1 MLVDMIL
8 YYEVIPLSLKSVE
21 MQIAVPR
28 TNEAGKMHN
37 ETQQRPMN
45 DQTSLAGELTKN
57 SRAEAQRSTEV
68 SETAETAVR
77 DDGSR
82 QSSGKNMAGERQNQ
96 AKQWSDRLSILIKAK
111 ISMFRSR

>member
-8 YYEVIPLSLKSVE
+8 YHEVIPLSLKSVE

-45 DQTSLAGELTKN
+45 DQTLLAGELNKN

-82 QSSGKNMAGERQNQ
+82 QSSEQQQGRGTAESGEIVEQPAEHPYKGKNFDV
-96 AKQWSDRLSILIKAK
+96 SL
-111 ISMFRSR
+111 

>member
-8 YYEVIPLSLKSVE
+8 YHEVIPLSLKSVE

-28 TNEAGKMHN
+28 TNEAGKVHN
-37 ETQQRPMN
+37 EFQQRPQNEQML
-45 DQTSLAGELTKN
+45 LAGEQTKN

-82 QSSGKNMAGERQNQ
+82 QSSGQQQGRGLQNRARLWNSRQ
-96 AKQWSDRLSILIKAK
+96 SIPIKAK

>member
-1 MLVDMIL
+1 M
-8 YYEVIPLSLKSVE
+8 SLKSVE

-28 TNEAGKMHN
+28 TNEAGKVHN
-37 ETQQRPMN
+37 EFQQRPQNEQML
-45 DQTSLAGELTKN
+45 LAGEQTKN

-82 QSSGKNMAGERQNQ
+82 QSSGQQQGRGAAEAGETLEQPAEHPYKGKNFDV
-96 AKQWSDRLSILIKAK
+96 SL
-111 ISMFRSR
+111 

>member
-45 DQTSLAGELTKN
+45 DQTLLAGELTKN

-82 QSSGKNMAGERQNQ
+82 QSSGQQHGRGAAESSETVEQPAEHPYKGKNFDV
-96 AKQWSDRLSILIKAK
+96 SL
-111 ISMFRSR
+111 

>member
-1 MLVDMIL
+1 M
-8 YYEVIPLSLKSVE
+8 SLKSVE

-28 TNEAGKMHN
+28 TNEAGKVHN
-37 ETQQRPMN
+37 EFQQRPQNEQML
-45 DQTSLAGELTKN
+45 LAGEQTKN

-82 QSSGKNMAGERQNQ
+82 QSSGQQQGRGSAEAGETLEQPAEHPYKGKNF
-96 AKQWSDRLSILIKAK
+96 D
-111 ISMFRSR
+111 ISL